1 MMITNI
7 ELSLKEFY
15 KMDGKMYKEGSKRYT
30 L

>member
-7 ELSLKEFY
+7 ELSLKFY
-15 KMDGKMYKEGSKRYT
+15 KMDEKMYKEGSKRYT